1 MFSDCPSLTSVPEM
15 DTSKVT
21 NMSRMFSRCSSL
33 TSVPDIDTSNVTNM
47 SYMFSSC
54 AALTDGNVRCIGK
67 KSDVNTSNMIAN
79 SGLTRLPFYDTNGNW
94 TG

>member
-1 MFSDCPSLTSVPEM
+1 MDAKSLSEAMGCSLARAAEM
-15 DTSKVT
+15 LPGMEGAMRAAIINTPL
-21 NMSRMFSRCSSL
+21 R
-33 TSVPDIDTSNVTNM
+33 
-47 SYMFSSC
+47 

-67 KSDVNTSNMIAN
+67 NSGVNTGNMITN